1 MSSKTNDTYRE
12 LTKAELDTVTG
23 GSSAVSNAIDGIGK
37 AITAAASERVWRNAV
52 GVGGL
57 CLGTAVVVTTSLT
70 SPDASRR

>member
-37 AITAAASERVWRNAV
+37 AITAAASEGSGGTPLVWV
-52 GVGGL
+52 GCAWV
-57 CLGTAVVVTTSLT
+57 
-70 SPDASRR
+70 PQWW